1 MGYRASQ
8 QASTKQSPYYMLFQQ
23 QMRLPIDAEIL
34 PQPTTDDGEDN
45 SLEETVGALLESRS
59 QAFQKAQANIT
70 KAQKQQKETYDRKH
84 LQKEL
89 EVGTKVLL
97 ENTAQQQ
104 RKGGKMEPLRLG
116 PYVIN
121 RCLGKGI
128 YELKNMKGEVLK
140 KKANI
145 ARLTVFKDR
154 SELPD
159 SDPPS
164 TANKSSD
171 TSRKRHPSTTIDN
184 PKSGKHQRKHKV
196 IISDDEDDPEGKP
209 QSDCYLCLSMI
220 IL

>member
-1 MGYRASQ
+1 MPRSCHNLQ
-8 QASTKQSPYYMLFQQ
+8 QRM
-23 QMRLPIDAEIL
+23 MH
-34 PQPTTDDGEDN
+34 GEDN
-45 SLEETVGALLESRS
+45 NLEETVCALLESRS

-70 KAQKQQKETYDRKH
+70 KAQKQQETYDRNH
-84 LQKEL
+84 LPKEL
-89 EVGTKVLL
+89 EVSTKVLL

-154 SELPD
+154 RQLPD
-159 SDPPS
+159 SDPPF
-164 TANKSSD
+164 TANKTSE
-171 TSRKRHPSTTIDN
+171 TSRKRHPSTTIDD
-184 PKSGKHQRKHKV
+184 PKSGKCQCKHIYV
-196 IISDDEDDPEGKP
+196 C
-209 QSDCYLCLSMI
+209 QY
-220 IL
+220 

>member
-23 QMRLPIDAEIL
+23 QMRLPIDAEVL
-34 PQPTTDDGEDN
+34 PQPSTMHDREGN

-84 LQKEL
+84 VQKEL
-89 EVGTKVLL
+89 DVGTKVLL

-104 RKGGKMEPLRLG
+104 RKGG
-116 PYVIN
+116 
-121 RCLGKGI
+121 
-128 YELKNMKGEVLK
+128 LKNMKGEVLK

-154 SELPD
+154 TEPD
-159 SDPPS
+159 CNQPS
-164 TANKSSD
+164 TASKVLA
-171 TSRKRHPSTTIDN
+171 TSRKRHPSTTIDD
-184 PKSGKHQRKHKV
+184 PKSSKHQCKRQV
-196 IISDDEDDPEGKP
+196 IISDDEDYQEGKS
-209 QSDCYLCLSMI
+209 QSDRYLCLSII

>member
-1 MGYRASQ
+1 
-8 QASTKQSPYYMLFQQ
+8 
-23 QMRLPIDAEIL
+23 MRLPIDAEIL
-34 PQPTTDDGEDN
+34 PQPTTNYGEDN

-59 QAFQKAQANIT
+59 QAFQQAHANIT

-128 YELKNMKGEVLK
+128 YELKNLKGEVLK
-140 KKANI
+140 KKANNCI
-145 ARLTVFKDR
+145 QR
-154 SELPD
+154 SI
-159 SDPPS
+159 
-164 TANKSSD
+164 
-171 TSRKRHPSTTIDN
+171 RTT
-184 PKSGKHQRKHKV
+184 GF
-196 IISDDEDDPEGKP
+196 
-209 QSDCYLCLSMI
+209 
-220 IL
+220 

>member
-34 PQPTTDDGEDN
+34 PQSSTHDGEDN
-45 SLEETVGALLESRS
+45 SLKETVGALLESRN

-84 LQKEL
+84 LQGEL

-116 PYVIN
+116 PYIIN

-128 YELKNMKGEVLK
+128 YELKNMKGELLK

-145 ARLTVFKDR
+145 SRLTVFKNRTDF
-154 SELPD
+154 PTF
-159 SDPPS
+159 DPPS
-164 TANKSSD
+164 NASKAPD
-171 TSRKRHPSTTIDN
+171 ISRKWHPSTTIDDSRST
-184 PKSGKHQRKHKV
+184 KHKYKCQHKHQV
-196 IISDDEDDPEGKP
+196 IKSDDEDDPESKS
-209 QSDCYLCLSMI
+209 QIDCMV
-220 IL
+220 

>member
-34 PQPTTDDGEDN
+34 PQPSTMDDREDN

-70 KAQKQQKETYDRKH
+70 KAQKQQKETNDRKH
-84 LQKEL
+84 VQKEL
-89 EVGTKVLL
+89 DVGTKVLF

-121 RCLGKGI
+121 ICLGKGI
-128 YELKNMKGEVLK
+128 YRLKNMKGEVLK
-140 KKANI
+140 KTANI

-154 SELPD
+154 TEPD
-159 SDPPS
+159 CNQPS
-164 TANKSSD
+164 TASKVLA
-171 TSRKRHPSTTIDN
+171 TSRKWHPSTTIDD
-184 PKSGKHQRKHKV
+184 PKSSKRQCKRQV
-196 IISDDEDDPEGKP
+196 IISDDEDYQEGKS
-209 QSDCYLCLSMI
+209 QSDRYLCLSII